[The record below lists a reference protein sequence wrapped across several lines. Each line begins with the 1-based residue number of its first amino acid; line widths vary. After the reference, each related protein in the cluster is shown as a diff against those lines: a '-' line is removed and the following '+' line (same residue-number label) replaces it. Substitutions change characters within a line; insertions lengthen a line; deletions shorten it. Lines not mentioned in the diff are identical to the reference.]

1 VGATGT
7 RNIQPTVAYH
17 RAMLGPL
24 VRDGRHEE
32 AQQVRRELAEAKF
45 LSDIDRAV
53 DAYLAKN
60 GPLTDEALIDSIAT
74 HLGGGR

>member
-1 VGATGT
+1 MAATRT
-7 RNIQPTVAYH
+7 RDVEPTVANR

-32 AQQVRRELAEAKF
+32 AEQVRRELAEAKF
-45 LSDIDRAV
+45 WSDINRAV
-53 DAYLAKN
+53 DAYQAKN
-60 GPLTDEALIDSIAT
+60 GPLTDAQVDSIAT